1 MKKLVLI
8 PAFLVLVSCGEG
20 KSATTASNT
29 ATENVMET
37 KTIEGKVT
45 EIQNGKDGYTA
56 KVEVSKK
63 LSYFVT
69 ISRINLKNSG
79 QYKSVKIGDAL
90 KVSGDFWKLKKDN
103 YITAREIL

>member
-1 MKKLVLI
+1 MKKLLII
-8 PAFLVLVSCGEG
+8 PALLLLASCGES
-20 KSATTASNT
+20 KSTTST
-29 ATENVMET
+29 SGTVTEKVMET

-63 LSYFVT
+63 SYFVT
-69 ISRINLKNSG
+69 ISRINLKNPA
-79 QYKSVKIGDAL
+79 QYKSVKVGDAL
-90 KVSGDFWKLKKDN
+90 KVSGEFWKLKKDN